1 MLNLT
6 PVLLLLSLFLSSL
19 AQVNAQENTH
29 NWELV
34 KDENDIKVYLRN
46 LSYSDYK
53 EFRGRM
59 MLNTNMEELLSFIN
73 NASYCPAW
81 RYKCIQMLNL
91 SDGYIYK
98 LSSLPWPLNNRYT
111 VMQSKLQFDKKNNI
125 YTLHLKNIQ
134 RKQLPEHIQAQL
146 PEQENTVQM
155 RYSDG
160 FWQFKLNDSSNI
172 DITYQMHG
180 DPAGV
185 IPSALANQGITNAA
199 FVTLSNLKNHFSA
212 RQ

>member
-1 MLNLT
+1 MS
-6 PVLLLLSLFLSSL
+6 PL
-19 AQVNAQENTH
+19 AQVNAQENSH
-29 NWELV
+29 NWQLV

-53 EFRGRM
+53 EFRGKM
-59 MLNTNMEELLSFIN
+59 MLNTRIEELLSFIN
-73 NASYCPAW
+73 NASFCPAW

-134 RKQLPEHIQAQL
+134 RKQLPKHIQAQL

-160 FWQFKLNDSSNI
+160 FWQFKLNDSSGI

-180 DPAGV
+180 DPAGA
-185 IPSALANQGITNAA
+185 IPSTLANQGITNAA